1 MTIEGELSLNTLKT
15 CMNTNLDELKDLVG
29 TLKAD
34 RLAQKEKEQ
43 RDGWTKYVSLS
54 MICLAVLAAI
64 ATQRGAGYSSGTMK
78 QLNEATFNQAQASDQ
93 WAFFQAKGI
102 KQSIYEQE
110 RDRLNIV
117 GSPDAKVL
125 GSVVARID
133 RYEKE
138 KKEISAEAKKH
149 EGARDEARVAAT
161 HAADCA
167 REMGLATTVFQIA
180 IALGGMCLVVKKRW
194 LWSASLLAGAAAGVQ
209 MAKVLFTM

>member
-1 MTIEGELSLNTLKT
+1 VTIEGELSLNTLKT

-29 TLKAD
+29 TLKSD

-138 KKEISAEAKKH
+138 KKEISAEAKSTRVRVTRLALLPRMRPI
-149 EGARDEARVAAT
+149 ARGRWAWRRRSFRSPLRSAV
-161 HAADCA
+161 CA
-167 REMGLATTVFQIA
+167 S
-180 IALGGMCLVVKKRW
+180 W
-194 LWSASLLAGAAAGVQ
+194 
-209 MAKVLFTM
+209 

>member
-1 MTIEGELSLNTLKT
+1 MSI
-15 CMNTNLDELKDLVG
+15 NLDELKDLVS

-34 RLAQKEKEQ
+34 RQAQKEKEQ
-43 RDGWTKYVSLS
+43 RDSWTKYVSLT
-54 MICLAVLAAI
+54 MIFLAVLAAI

-110 RDRLNIV
+110 RDRLNNL
-117 GSPDAKVL
+117 GNPDAKVL
-125 GSVVARID
+125 ASVVSRID

-138 KKEISAEAKKH
+138 KKDISTEAKKF
-149 EGARDEARVAAT
+149 EGRRDEARAAAT
-161 HAADCA
+161 HAGDAA

-194 LWSASLLAGAAAGVQ
+194 LWSASLLAGAAAFAQ
-209 MAKVLFTM
+209 MAKVLWMM